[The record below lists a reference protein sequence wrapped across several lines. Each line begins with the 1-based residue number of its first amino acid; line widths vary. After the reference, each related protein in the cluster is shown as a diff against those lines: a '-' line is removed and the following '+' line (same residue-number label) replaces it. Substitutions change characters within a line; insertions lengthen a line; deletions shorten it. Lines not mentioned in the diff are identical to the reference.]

1 MPRRYTEA
9 FKTLEWNLNRTETLL
24 QTYFDNPGGH
34 PRARGQPNSTEQELL
49 RAVLVLAVGTL
60 DAFLSQLVAETLPDV
75 AEKPTAGEVF
85 NSIARENPGLVLR
98 ALFLGEEERSD
109 ALNAAVEAQLVGR
122 PMHGKSAVMTAARWC
137 ALELTS
143 HEVDAACGLS
153 DVMEKLDGW
162 TQTRHDIVH
171 RGQRPRL
178 GRYDVG
184 DLAKSV
190 REIARLLNDKVIDA
204 YG

>member
-1 MPRRYTEA
+1 MPRRYTES

-24 QTYFDNPGGH
+24 ATYFDNPGGH
-34 PRARGQPNSTEQELL
+34 PRARGQPNATEQELL
-49 RAVLVLAVGTL
+49 RGVLVLAVGTL
-60 DAFLSQLVAETLPDV
+60 DAFLSQLVAETLPEV

-98 ALFLGEEERSD
+98 ALFLKEDARND

-122 PMHGKSAVMTAARWC
+122 PMHGKSAVITAARWC
-137 ALELTS
+137 SVDLTS
-143 HEVDAACGLS
+143 SEIDSACGIP
-153 DVMEKLDGW
+153 DVLEKLDAW
-162 TQTRHDIVH
+162 TKTRHDIVH

-184 DLAKSV
+184 DLAKCV
-190 REIARLLNDKVIDA
+190 REIAHLLNDKVIDA